1 MNTIWILDDEP
12 GMRWVLEKALDKAG
26 WPSRSFADG
35 AALKEALD
43 ALEGMRDPRAPAV
56 LVSDIRMPGPDG
68 LSVLSAARARLP
80 DLPVIMMTAYTDL
93 DTTVAAFEQGAFD
106 YLAKPFDIQAAVELI
121 GRAAQ
126 SAPSAAGRVIAP
138 DEGIEVGTAPGEAG
152 MAPSQSPAMQDVFR
166 AIGRL
171 SQSGATVLIT
181 GESGTGKELVARALH
196 RHSRRAAGPFV
207 AVNAAAIPR
216 DLLEAELFGHERG
229 AFTGAVQSRRGRF
242 EEADGGTLFLDEIGD
257 MPAELQTRLLR
268 VLAEGV
274 FYRVGGARPVQADV
288 RIVAATHQPLEER
301 VRAGLFRADLF
312 HRLNVIR
319 LRLPPLRERRED
331 IEILARHF
339 LARSAA
345 ELGVPARRP
354 DPAALEALCGFDY
367 PGNIRQLENICQWL
381 TVMAPSAEVGL
392 DDLPPEIQ
400 GAGVQDAAGS
410 GIGSVSGDA
419 VAASGSVS
427 AAAGAAQAARLDWR
441 AALDTEAR
449 TLLVRR
455 EPCVMDT
462 LQRDFERTLLRAGLD
477 AAGGRRGE
485 AALRLGIG
493 RNTLTRKCRSLD
505 WTSPARPRRRRRPGP
520 QRVQAAAEGAP
531 RRLAWARRASRASRW
546 MKAAISGVAG

>member
-26 WPSRSFADG
+26 WPVRSFADG
-35 AALKEALD
+35 TTLKKALD
-43 ALEGMRDPRAPAV
+43 ALENDQDSQAPAV

-68 LSVLSAARARLP
+68 LSVLATVRARLP
-80 DLPVIMMTAYTDL
+80 NLPVIMMTAYTDL

-106 YLAKPFDIQAAVELI
+106 YLAKPFDIQAAVDLI
-121 GRAAQ
+121 ARAAQ
-126 SAPSAAGRVIAP
+126 SAAPSRPGAGVARESQAEAEACPVL
-138 DEGIEVGTAPGEAG
+138 GEAE

-268 VLAEGV
+268 VLAEGA
-274 FYRVGGARPVQADV
+274 FYRVGGSRPVQADV
-288 RIVAATHQPLEER
+288 RIVAATHQPLEAR
-301 VRAGLFRADLF
+301 VQAGLFRADLF

-331 IEILARHF
+331 IESLARHF

-345 ELGVPARRP
+345 ELGVPVRRP
-354 DPAALEALCGFDY
+354 DPAALEALRRFDY
-367 PGNIRQLENICQWL
+367 PGNIRQLENVCQWL
-381 TVMAPSAEVGL
+381 TVMAPSAEVGIE
-392 DDLPPEIQ
+392 DLPPEIL
-400 GAGVQDAAGS
+400 GSAVAMMPVSGLGPGPDAALCAT
-410 GIGSVSGDA
+410 VDA
-419 VAASGSVS
+419 KAVVPPAQSAASPL
-427 AAAGAAQAARLDWR
+427 RPDWR
-441 AALDTEAR
+441 AGLEAEAR
-449 TLLVRR
+449 DRLVRR

-462 LQRDFERTLLRAGLD
+462 MLRDFERVLLKAGLRQ
-477 AAGGRRGE
+477 AGGRRGE

-493 RNTLTRKCRSLD
+493 RNTLTRKCRELGLD
-505 WTSPARPRRRRRPGP
+505 APGEDEA
-520 QRVQAAAEGAP
+520 VDE
-531 RRLAWARRASRASRW
+531 
-546 MKAAISGVAG
+546 SGNSGRH

>member
-26 WPSRSFADG
+26 WPVRSFDGG
-35 AALKEALD
+35 AALQAALD
-43 ALEGMRDPRAPAV
+43 ALDGADDPQVPAV
-56 LVSDIRMPGPDG
+56 LVCDIRMPGPDG
-68 LSVLSAARARLP
+68 LTVLSMIRKRLP
-80 DLPVIMMTAYTDL
+80 ALPVIMMTAYTDL

-121 GRAAQ
+121 SRAAQ
-126 SAPSAAGRVIAP
+126 SAPGHGAP
-138 DEGIEVGTAPGEAG
+138 PPGTDPARTLPGTAE

-171 SQSGATVLIT
+171 AQSSATVLIT

-229 AFTGAVQSRRGRF
+229 AFTGAVQARRGRF

-268 VLAEGV
+268 VLAEGA
-274 FYRVGGARPVQADV
+274 FYRVGGTRPIQADV
-288 RIVAATHQPLEER
+288 RIVAATHQPLEDR
-301 VRAGLFRADLF
+301 VQAGLFRADLF

-331 IEILARHF
+331 IESLTHHF

-345 ELGVPARRP
+345 ELGVPVRRP
-354 DPAALEALCGFDY
+354 DAAALAALRRFDY

-381 TVMAPSAEVGL
+381 TVMAPSADVGR
-392 DDLPPEIQ
+392 DDLPPEILDAVRT
-400 GAGVQDAAGS
+400 GPAAAPDRSDLDAA
-410 GIGSVSGDA
+410 VPP
-419 VAASGSVS
+419 
-427 AAAGAAQAARLDWR
+427 GAAPAPPPASDWR
-441 AALDTEAR
+441 QALDAEACHR
-449 TLLVRR
+449 LMRR

-462 LQRDFERTLLRAGLD
+462 LLQDFERTLLRAGLNL
-477 AAGGRRGE
+477 AGGRRGE

-493 RNTLTRKCRSLD
+493 RNTLTRKCRELGLD
-505 WTSPARPRRRRRPGP
+505 TDEDSP
-520 QRVQAAAEGAP
+520 QAADGP
-531 RRLAWARRASRASRW
+531 GRSRTA
-546 MKAAISGVAG
+546 

>member
-1 MNTIWILDDEP
+1 MKTIWILDDEP

-26 WPSRSFADG
+26 WSARSFADG
-35 AALKEALD
+35 VALKEALD
-43 ALEGMRDPRAPAV
+43 ALEGATDPRAPAV

-68 LSVLSAARARLP
+68 LSVLSAARALLP

-126 SAPSAAGRVIAP
+126 SGPSRAGRAAAP
-138 DEGIEVGTAPGEAG
+138 EDHAGARPALGEAE

-274 FYRVGGARPVQADV
+274 FYRVGGTRAVQTDV

-331 IEILARHF
+331 IEALARHF

-354 DPAALEALCGFDY
+354 DAQALEALRRFDY

-392 DDLPPEIQ
+392 EDLPPEILGT
-400 GAGVQDAAGS
+400 GAQASAAGP
-410 GIGSVSGDA
+410 GPDHEVSPAPDRP
-419 VAASGSVS
+419 AAP
-427 AAAGAAQAARLDWR
+427 AHALRPDWRIALGAEARARL
-441 AALDTEAR
+441 A
-449 TLLVRR
+449 RR
-455 EPCVMDT
+455 EPCVMDA
-462 LQRDFERTLLRAGLD
+462 LQRDFERTLLKAGL
-477 AAGGRRGE
+477 AEAGGRRGE

-493 RNTLTRKCRSLD
+493 RNTLTRKCRELGLD
-505 WTSPARPRRRRRPGP
+505 DP
-520 QRVQAAAEGAP
+520 AEGEVP
-531 RRLAWARRASRASRW
+531 PPSGP
-546 MKAAISGVAG
+546 SGVSGGD

>member
-26 WPSRSFADG
+26 WPVRSFADG
-35 AALKEALD
+35 VALKEALD
-43 ALEGMRDPRAPAV
+43 ALEDAADPRAPAV

-68 LSVLSAARARLP
+68 LTVLAAVRARLP
-80 DLPVIMMTAYTDL
+80 GLPVIMMTAYTDL

-106 YLAKPFDIQAAVELI
+106 YLAKPFDIQSAVELI

-126 SAPSAAGRVIAP
+126 SAPSRAGAGAVPEAP
-138 DEGIEVGTAPGEAG
+138 AEAGFVLGEAE

-268 VLAEGV
+268 VLAEGA

-331 IEILARHF
+331 IESLARHF

-345 ELGVPARRP
+345 ELGVPVRRP
-354 DPAALEALCGFDY
+354 DQAALEALRRFDY
-367 PGNIRQLENICQWL
+367 PGNIRQLENVCQWL
-381 TVMAPSAEVGL
+381 TVMAPSAEIGVE
-392 DDLPPEIQ
+392 DLPPEIL
-400 GAGVQDAAGS
+400 GADAAGTS
-410 GIGSVSGDA
+410 GSGVGTGPGDVSRRVPDLTTASA
-419 VAASGSVS
+419 VAG
-427 AAAGAAQAARLDWR
+427 GAAPPVRPDWR
-441 AALDTEAR
+441 AGLETEAR
-449 TLLVRR
+449 DRLTRR

-462 LQRDFERTLLRAGLD
+462 LRRDFERTLLRAALD
-477 AAGGRRGE
+477 QAGGRRGE

-493 RNTLTRKCRSLD
+493 RNTLTRKCRELGMNKPD
-505 WTSPARPRRRRRPGP
+505 G
-520 QRVQAAAEGAP
+520 
-531 RRLAWARRASRASRW
+531 
-546 MKAAISGVAG
+546 SGGD

>member
-1 MNTIWILDDEP
+1 MKTIWILDDEP
-12 GMRWVLEKALDKAG
+12 GMRWVLEKALDRAG
-26 WPSRSFADG
+26 WVVRSFADG
-35 AALKEALD
+35 YALKEALD
-43 ALEGMRDPRAPAV
+43 ALTDTSDPAAPVV

-68 LSVLSAARARLP
+68 LSVLSTVRARLP
-80 DLPVIMMTAYTDL
+80 GLPVIMMTAYTDL

-106 YLAKPFDIQAAVELI
+106 YLAKPFDIQAAVDLI
-121 GRAAQ
+121 ARAAQ
-126 SAPSAAGRVIAP
+126 SAPSRGASDASPQAAGS
-138 DEGIEVGTAPGEAG
+138 GQGPGEAE

-196 RHSRRAAGPFV
+196 RHSRRASGPFV

-268 VLAEGV
+268 VLAEGA
-274 FYRVGGARPVQADV
+274 FYRVGGSRPVQADV

-331 IEILARHF
+331 IVSLTHHF

-345 ELGVPARRP
+345 ELGVPVRRP
-354 DPAALEALCGFDY
+354 DAAALAALCRFDY

-381 TVMAPSAEVGL
+381 TVMSPSADVSLE
-392 DDLPPEIQ
+392 DLPPEMLAPEDSASSGADVPAIQ
-400 GAGVQDAAGS
+400 DAVPGAGITSAGS
-410 GIGSVSGDA
+410 IPRTAGWL
-419 VAASGSVS
+419 VA
-427 AAAGAAQAARLDWR
+427 LE
-441 AALDTEAR
+441 TEAQ
-449 TLLVRR
+449 RR
-455 EPCVMDT
+455 LARSEPCVMDA
-462 LQRDFERTLLRAGLD
+462 LQRDFERTLLRAGLRQ
-477 AAGGRRGE
+477 AGGRRGE
-485 AALRLGIG
+485 AASRLGIG
-493 RNTLTRKCRSLD
+493 RNTLTRKCRELGLD
-505 WTSPARPRRRRRPGP
+505 EP
-520 QRVQAAAEGAP
+520 E
-531 RRLAWARRASRASRW
+531 
-546 MKAAISGVAG
+546 

>member
-26 WPSRSFADG
+26 WPVRSFADG
-35 AALKEALD
+35 IALKEALD
-43 ALEGMRDPRAPAV
+43 ALEGTADPRMPAV

-68 LSVLSAARARLP
+68 LSVLAAVRARLP

-106 YLAKPFDIQAAVELI
+106 YLAKPFDIQSAVELI
-121 GRAAQ
+121 ARAAQ
-126 SAPSAAGRVIAP
+126 SAPSRAGAVQENQTDAWA
-138 DEGIEVGTAPGEAG
+138 VLGEAE

-196 RHSRRAAGPFV
+196 RHSRRADGPFV

-268 VLAEGV
+268 VLAEGA
-274 FYRVGGARPVQADV
+274 FYRVGGARPVRADV

-331 IEILARHF
+331 IESLARHF

-345 ELGVPARRP
+345 ELGVPVRRP
-354 DPAALEALCGFDY
+354 DASALEALRRFDY

-392 DDLPPEIQ
+392 EDLPPEILGT
-400 GAGVQDAAGS
+400 GAAVVPLQAEAGPEPDDATRPAPGTE
-410 GIGSVSGDA
+410 
-419 VAASGSVS
+419 
-427 AAAGAAQAARLDWR
+427 AAAAAPRSDWR
-441 AALDTEAR
+441 AALEAEALGR
-449 TLLVRR
+449 LARR
-455 EPCVMDT
+455 ETGVMDA
-462 LQRDFERTLLRAGLD
+462 LQRDFERALLRAGLRQ
-477 AAGGRRGE
+477 AGGRRGE

-493 RNTLTRKCRSLD
+493 RNTLTRKCRELGLD
-505 WTSPARPRRRRRPGP
+505 EPDAD
-520 QRVQAAAEGAP
+520 QAFGD
-531 RRLAWARRASRASRW
+531 
-546 MKAAISGVAG
+546 